1 MKNAFINER
10 VGMLNDTREQLIID
24 LQRIEENDYKLR
36 SGEQLRDY
44 VKLMLEYIG
53 DPQPELRDDLIY
65 STFYKWMNEKKWF
78 SDVELR
84 ELLLILLDE
93 QHLFYHIGSKE
104 DQAVFTRTF
113 SVLVVALIL
122 QRHREKAFLDSAEF
136 TNVKEALIRYY
147 EEEQDLRGFMQEE
160 GWAHAAAHGAD
171 ALDELVLCSESDA
184 AIREEVLAIIQR
196 MLYNDHQYIFN
207 DEEDERMAT
216 IVATIIDHHLLPQLS
231 IVDWVSSLEQC
242 GGWPRSRNKY
252 VARVNTKNFLRSLYF
267 RLLPTMQNQDMVNAL
282 LKAEMKLNE
291 FTQ

>member
-1 MKNAFINER
+1 M
-10 VGMLNDTREQLIID
+10 NDTREQLIID
-24 LQRIEENDYKLR
+24 LQRIEENDYELR

-53 DPQPELRDDLIY
+53 DPQPKLRDDLIY
-65 STFYKWMNEKKWF
+65 STFYKWVNEKQWF
-78 SDVELR
+78 SDAELR

-113 SVLVVALIL
+113 SVLIVALIL
-122 QRHREKAFLDSAEF
+122 QRHREQAFLASAEF

-147 EEEQDLRGFMQEE
+147 EEEQDLRGFMPEE

-184 AIREEVLAIIQR
+184 AIREEVLAVIQR
-196 MLYNDHQYIFN
+196 MLYNDQHIFS
-207 DEEDERMAT
+207 DEEDERIAT
-216 IVATIIDHHLLPQLS
+216 IVATMIDHHLLPQQS
-231 IVDWVSSLEQC
+231 IVDWIRNLEQC
-242 GGWPRSRNKY
+242 GGWPRSRGQY
-252 VARVNTKNFLRSLYF
+252 VARVNTKNFVRSLYF
-267 RLLPTMQNQDMVNAL
+267 RLLPLKNNPAMVEVL
-282 LKAEMKLNE
+282 LKAEMNLNK

>member
-1 MKNAFINER
+1 
-10 VGMLNDTREQLIID
+10 MLNDTREQLIID
-24 LQRIEENDYKLR
+24 LQRIEENDYELR

-78 SDVELR
+78 SDAELR

-171 ALDELVLCSESDA
+171 ALDELVLCLESDA
-184 AIREEVLAIIQR
+184 AIREEVLAVIQR
-196 MLYNDHQYIFN
+196 MLYNDHQYIFS

-216 IVATIIDHHLLPQLS
+216 IVATIIDHHLLPQQS

-267 RLLPTMQNQDMVNAL
+267 RLLPTMKNQDMVNAL
-282 LKAEMKLNE
+282 LKSEMKLNE

>member
-1 MKNAFINER
+1 M
-10 VGMLNDTREQLIID
+10 NDIREQLIID
-24 LQRIEENDYKLR
+24 LQRIEENDYELR
-36 SGEQLRDY
+36 SGEKIRDY

-78 SDVELR
+78 SDAELR

-171 ALDELVLCSESDA
+171 ALDELVLCLESDA
-184 AIREEVLAIIQR
+184 AIREEVLAVIQR
-196 MLYNDHQYIFN
+196 MLYNDHQYIFS

-216 IVATIIDHHLLPQLS
+216 IVATIIDHHLLPQQS

-267 RLLPTMQNQDMVNAL
+267 RLLPTMKNQDMVNAL
-282 LKAEMKLNE
+282 LKSEMKLNE

>member
-1 MKNAFINER
+1 M
-10 VGMLNDTREQLIID
+10 NDTREQLIID
-24 LQRIEENDYKLR
+24 LQRIEENDYELR

-53 DPQPELRDDLIY
+53 DPQPKLRDDLIY
-65 STFYKWMNEKKWF
+65 STFYKWINEKQWF
-78 SDVELR
+78 SDAELR

-113 SVLVVALIL
+113 SVLIVALIL
-122 QRHREKAFLDSAEF
+122 QRHREQAFLDSAEF

-147 EEEQDLRGFMQEE
+147 EEEQDLRGFMPEE

-184 AIREEVLAIIQR
+184 AIREEVLAVIQR
-196 MLYNDHQYIFN
+196 MLYNDQYIFS
-207 DEEDERMAT
+207 DEEDERIAT
-216 IVATIIDHHLLPQLS
+216 IVATMIDHHLLPQQS
-231 IVDWVSSLEQC
+231 IVDWIRNLEQC
-242 GGWPRSRNKY
+242 GGWPRSRGQY
-252 VARVNTKNFLRSLYF
+252 VARVNTKNFVRSLYF
-267 RLLPTMQNQDMVNAL
+267 RLLPLKNNPAMVEAL
-282 LKAEMKLNE
+282 LKAEMNLNG

>member
-1 MKNAFINER
+1 
-10 VGMLNDTREQLIID
+10 MLNDTREQLIKD
-24 LQRIEENDYKLR
+24 LQRIEENDYELR

-53 DPQPELRDDLIY
+53 DPQPKLRDDLIY
-65 STFYKWMNEKKWF
+65 SAFYKWINEKQWF
-78 SDVELR
+78 SDAELR

-113 SVLVVALIL
+113 SVLIVALIL
-122 QRHREKAFLDSAEF
+122 QRHREQAFLDSAEF

-147 EEEQDLRGFMQEE
+147 EEEQDLRGFMPEE

-184 AIREEVLAIIQR
+184 AIREEVLAVIQR
-196 MLYNDHQYIFN
+196 MLYNDQHIFS
-207 DEEDERMAT
+207 DEEDERIAT
-216 IVATIIDHHLLPQLS
+216 IVATMIDHHLLPQQS
-231 IVDWVSSLEQC
+231 IVDWIRNLEQC
-242 GGWPRSRNKY
+242 GGWPRSRGQY
-252 VARVNTKNFLRSLYF
+252 VSRVNTKNFVRSLYF
-267 RLLPTMQNQDMVNAL
+267 RLLPLKNNPAMVEAL
-282 LKAEMKLNE
+282 LKAEMNLNE

>member
-1 MKNAFINER
+1 
-10 VGMLNDTREQLIID
+10 MLNDTREQLIID
-24 LQRIEENDYKLR
+24 LQRIEENDYELR
-36 SGEQLRDY
+36 SGEHLRDY

-53 DPQPELRDDLIY
+53 DPQPKLRDDLIY
-65 STFYKWMNEKKWF
+65 STFYKWINEKQWF
-78 SDVELR
+78 SDAELR
-84 ELLLILLDE
+84 ELLWILLDE

-122 QRHREKAFLDSAEF
+122 QRHREQALIDNAEF

-184 AIREEVLAIIQR
+184 AIREEVLAVIQR
-196 MLYNDHQYIFN
+196 MLYNEQFIFS
-207 DEEDERMAT
+207 DEEDERIAT
-216 IVATIIDHHLLPQLS
+216 IVATIVEHHLLPQQS
-231 IVDWVSSLEQC
+231 IVDWIGSLEQC
-242 GGWPRSRNKY
+242 GGWPRSRGQY
-252 VARVNTKNFLRSLYF
+252 VARVNTKNFVRSLYF
-267 RLLPTMQNQDMVNAL
+267 RLLPIKNNPVMLEAL
-282 LKAEMKLNE
+282 LKAEMNLNE

>member
-1 MKNAFINER
+1 M
-10 VGMLNDTREQLIID
+10 NDTREQLIKD
-24 LQRIEENDYKLR
+24 LQRIEENDYELR

-53 DPQPELRDDLIY
+53 DPQPKLRDDLIY
-65 STFYKWMNEKKWF
+65 STFYKWINEKQWF
-78 SDVELR
+78 SDAELR

-113 SVLVVALIL
+113 SVLIVALIL
-122 QRHREKAFLDSAEF
+122 QRHREQAFLDSAEF

-147 EEEQDLRGFMQEE
+147 EEEQDLRGFLPEE

-184 AIREEVLAIIQR
+184 AIREEVLAVIQR
-196 MLYNDHQYIFN
+196 MLYNDQHIFS
-207 DEEDERMAT
+207 DEEDERIAT
-216 IVATIIDHHLLPQLS
+216 IVATMIDHHLLPQQS
-231 IVDWVSSLEQC
+231 IVDWIRNLEQC
-242 GGWPRSRNKY
+242 GGWPRSRGQY
-252 VARVNTKNFLRSLYF
+252 VARVNTKNFVRSLYF
-267 RLLPTMQNQDMVNAL
+267 RLLPLKNNPAMVEVL
-282 LKAEMKLNE
+282 LKAEMNLNK

>member
-1 MKNAFINER
+1 
-10 VGMLNDTREQLIID
+10 MLNDNREQLIID
-24 LQRIEENDYKLR
+24 LQRIEENDYELR

-53 DPQPELRDDLIY
+53 DPQPKLRDDLIY
-65 STFYKWMNEKKWF
+65 STFYKWVNEKQWF
-78 SDVELR
+78 SDAELR

-113 SVLVVALIL
+113 SVLIVALIL
-122 QRHREKAFLDSAEF
+122 QRHREQAFLDSAEF

-147 EEEQDLRGFMQEE
+147 EEEQDLRGFMPEE

-184 AIREEVLAIIQR
+184 AIREEVLAVIQR
-196 MLYNDHQYIFN
+196 MLYNDQHIFS
-207 DEEDERMAT
+207 DEEDERIAT
-216 IVATIIDHHLLPQLS
+216 IVATMIDHHLLPQQS
-231 IVDWVSSLEQC
+231 IVDWIRNLEQC
-242 GGWPRSRNKY
+242 GGWPRSRGQY
-252 VARVNTKNFLRSLYF
+252 VARVNTKNFVRSLYF
-267 RLLPTMQNQDMVNAL
+267 RLLPLKNNPAMVEVL
-282 LKAEMKLNE
+282 LKAEMNLNE

>member
-1 MKNAFINER
+1 M
-10 VGMLNDTREQLIID
+10 NDTREQLIID
-24 LQRIEENDYKLR
+24 LQRIEENDYELR

-53 DPQPELRDDLIY
+53 DPQPKLRDDLIY
-65 STFYKWMNEKKWF
+65 STFYKWINEKQWF
-78 SDVELR
+78 SDAELR

-113 SVLVVALIL
+113 SVLIVALIL
-122 QRHREKAFLDSAEF
+122 QRHREQAFLASAEF

-147 EEEQDLRGFMQEE
+147 EEEQDLRGFMPEE

-184 AIREEVLAIIQR
+184 AIREEVLAVIQR
-196 MLYNDHQYIFN
+196 MLYNDQHIFS
-207 DEEDERMAT
+207 DEEDERIAT
-216 IVATIIDHHLLPQLS
+216 IVATMIDHHLLPQQS
-231 IVDWVSSLEQC
+231 IVDWIRNLEQC
-242 GGWPRSRNKY
+242 GGWPRSRGQY
-252 VARVNTKNFLRSLYF
+252 VARVNTKNFVRSLYF
-267 RLLPTMQNQDMVNAL
+267 RLLPLKNNPAMLEVL
-282 LKAEMKLNE
+282 LKAEMNLNK

>member
-1 MKNAFINER
+1 M
-10 VGMLNDTREQLIID
+10 NDIREQLIID
-24 LQRIEENDYKLR
+24 LQRIEENDYELR
-36 SGEQLRDY
+36 SGEQIRDY

-53 DPQPELRDDLIY
+53 DPQSELRDDLIY
-65 STFYKWMNEKKWF
+65 STFYKWMNEKQWF
-78 SDVELR
+78 SDAELR

-171 ALDELVLCSESDA
+171 ALDELVLCLESDA
-184 AIREEVLAIIQR
+184 AIREEVLAVIQR

-216 IVATIIDHHLLPQLS
+216 IVATIIDHHLLPQQS

-267 RLLPTMQNQDMVNAL
+267 RLLPTMKNQDMVNAL
-282 LKAEMKLNE
+282 LKSEMKLNE

>member
-1 MKNAFINER
+1 
-10 VGMLNDTREQLIID
+10 MLNDTREQLIID
-24 LQRIEENDYKLR
+24 LQRIEENDYELR

-53 DPQPELRDDLIY
+53 DPQPKLRDDLIY
-65 STFYKWMNEKKWF
+65 STFYKWVNEKQWF
-78 SDVELR
+78 SDAELR

-113 SVLVVALIL
+113 SVLIVALIL
-122 QRHREKAFLDSAEF
+122 QRHREQAFLASAEF

-147 EEEQDLRGFMQEE
+147 EEEQDLRGFMPEE

-184 AIREEVLAIIQR
+184 AIREEVLAVIQR
-196 MLYNDHQYIFN
+196 MLYNDQHIFS
-207 DEEDERMAT
+207 DEEDERIAT
-216 IVATIIDHHLLPQLS
+216 IVATMIDHHLLPQQS
-231 IVDWVSSLEQC
+231 IVDWIRNLEQC
-242 GGWPRSRNKY
+242 GGWPRSRGQY
-252 VARVNTKNFLRSLYF
+252 VARVNTKNFVRSLYF
-267 RLLPTMQNQDMVNAL
+267 RLLPLKNNPAMVEVL
-282 LKAEMKLNE
+282 LKAEMNLNK

>member
-1 MKNAFINER
+1 M
-10 VGMLNDTREQLIID
+10 NDTREQLIID
-24 LQRIEENDYKLR
+24 LQRIEENDYELR

-53 DPQPELRDDLIY
+53 DPQPKLRDDLIY
-65 STFYKWMNEKKWF
+65 STFYKWINEKQWF
-78 SDVELR
+78 SDAELR

-113 SVLVVALIL
+113 SVLIVALSL
-122 QRHREKAFLDSAEF
+122 QRHREQAFLDSAEF

-147 EEEQDLRGFMQEE
+147 EEEQDLRGFMPEE

-184 AIREEVLAIIQR
+184 AIREEVLAVIQR
-196 MLYNDHQYIFN
+196 MLYNDQYIFS
-207 DEEDERMAT
+207 DEEDERIAT
-216 IVATIIDHHLLPQLS
+216 IVATMIDHHLLPQQS
-231 IVDWVSSLEQC
+231 IVDWIRNLEQC
-242 GGWPRSRNKY
+242 GGWPRSRGQY
-252 VARVNTKNFLRSLYF
+252 VARVNTKNFVRSLYF
-267 RLLPTMQNQDMVNAL
+267 RLLPLKNNPAMVEAL
-282 LKAEMKLNE
+282 LKAEMNLNE

>member
-1 MKNAFINER
+1 
-10 VGMLNDTREQLIID
+10 MLNDTREQLIID
-24 LQRIEENDYKLR
+24 LQRIEENDYELR

-53 DPQPELRDDLIY
+53 DPQPKLRDDLIY
-65 STFYKWMNEKKWF
+65 STFYKWINEKQWF
-78 SDVELR
+78 SDAELR

-113 SVLVVALIL
+113 SVLIVALIL
-122 QRHREKAFLDSAEF
+122 QRHREQAFLASAEF

-147 EEEQDLRGFMQEE
+147 EEEQDLRGFMPEE

-184 AIREEVLAIIQR
+184 AIREEVLAVIQR
-196 MLYNDHQYIFN
+196 MLYNDQHIFS
-207 DEEDERMAT
+207 DEEDERIAT
-216 IVATIIDHHLLPQLS
+216 IVATMIDHHLLPQQS
-231 IVDWVSSLEQC
+231 IVDWIRNLEQC
-242 GGWPRSRNKY
+242 GGWPRSRGQY
-252 VARVNTKNFLRSLYF
+252 VARVNTKNFVRSLYF
-267 RLLPTMQNQDMVNAL
+267 RLLPLKNNPAMLEVL
-282 LKAEMKLNE
+282 LKAEMNLNK

>member
-1 MKNAFINER
+1 M
-10 VGMLNDTREQLIID
+10 NDNREQLIID
-24 LQRIEENDYKLR
+24 LQRIEENDYELR

-53 DPQPELRDDLIY
+53 DPQPKLRDDLIY
-65 STFYKWMNEKKWF
+65 STFYKWVNEKQWF
-78 SDVELR
+78 SDAELR

-113 SVLVVALIL
+113 SVLIVALIL
-122 QRHREKAFLDSAEF
+122 QRHREQAFLDSAEF

-147 EEEQDLRGFMQEE
+147 EEEQDLRGFMPEE

-184 AIREEVLAIIQR
+184 AIREEVLAVIQR
-196 MLYNDHQYIFN
+196 MLYNDQHIFS
-207 DEEDERMAT
+207 DEEDERIAT
-216 IVATIIDHHLLPQLS
+216 IVATMIDHHLLPQQS
-231 IVDWVSSLEQC
+231 IVDWIRNLEQC
-242 GGWPRSRNKY
+242 GGWPRSRGQY
-252 VARVNTKNFLRSLYF
+252 VARVNTKNFVRSLYF
-267 RLLPTMQNQDMVNAL
+267 RLLPLKNNPAMVEVL
-282 LKAEMKLNE
+282 LKAEMNLNE

>member
-1 MKNAFINER
+1 M
-10 VGMLNDTREQLIID
+10 NDTREQLIKD
-24 LQRIEENDYKLR
+24 LQRIEENDYELR

-53 DPQPELRDDLIY
+53 DPQPKLRDDLIY
-65 STFYKWMNEKKWF
+65 STFYKWINEKQWF
-78 SDVELR
+78 SDAELR

-113 SVLVVALIL
+113 SVLIVALIL
-122 QRHREKAFLDSAEF
+122 QRHREQAFLASAEF

-147 EEEQDLRGFMQEE
+147 EEEQDLRGFMPEE

-184 AIREEVLAIIQR
+184 AIREEVLAVIQR
-196 MLYNDHQYIFN
+196 MLYNDQHIFR
-207 DEEDERMAT
+207 DEEDERIAT
-216 IVATIIDHHLLPQLS
+216 IVATMIDHHLLPQQS
-231 IVDWVSSLEQC
+231 IVDWIRNLEQC
-242 GGWPRSRNKY
+242 GGWPRSRGQY
-252 VARVNTKNFLRSLYF
+252 VARVNTKNFVRSLYF
-267 RLLPTMQNQDMVNAL
+267 RLLPLKNNPAMVEVL
-282 LKAEMKLNE
+282 LKAEMNLNK

>member
-1 MKNAFINER
+1 
-10 VGMLNDTREQLIID
+10 MLNDTREQLIID
-24 LQRIEENDYKLR
+24 LQRIEENDYELR

-53 DPQPELRDDLIY
+53 DPQPKLRDDLIY
-65 STFYKWMNEKKWF
+65 STFYKWVNEKQWF
-78 SDVELR
+78 SDAELR

-113 SVLVVALIL
+113 SVLIVALIL
-122 QRHREKAFLDSAEF
+122 QRHREQAFLASAEF

-147 EEEQDLRGFMQEE
+147 EEEQDLRGFMPEE

-184 AIREEVLAIIQR
+184 AIREEVLAVIQR
-196 MLYNDHQYIFN
+196 MLYNDQHIFS
-207 DEEDERMAT
+207 DEEDERIAT
-216 IVATIIDHHLLPQLS
+216 IVATMIDHHLLPQQS
-231 IVDWVSSLEQC
+231 IVDWIRNLEQC
-242 GGWPRSRNKY
+242 GGWPRSRGQY
-252 VARVNTKNFLRSLYF
+252 VARVNTKNFVRSLYF
-267 RLLPTMQNQDMVNAL
+267 RLLPLKNNPAMVEAL
-282 LKAEMKLNE
+282 LKAEMNLNK